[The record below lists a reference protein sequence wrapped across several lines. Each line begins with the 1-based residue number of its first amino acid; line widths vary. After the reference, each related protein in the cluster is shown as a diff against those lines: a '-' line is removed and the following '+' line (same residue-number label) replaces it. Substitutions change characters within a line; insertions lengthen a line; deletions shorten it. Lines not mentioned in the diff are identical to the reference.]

1 MHALPPL
8 MVAVSVAAKEA
19 HTNSKSY
26 AHQEQ
31 MATLY
36 AEIGLPI
43 PPTQ

>member
-1 MHALPPL
+1 MHAPPPL

-19 HTNSKSY
+19 HTNSVSY
-26 AHQEQ
+26 AQEQ